1 MRYLKLRKRGG
12 GFVGVPADPPPCLSS
27 ERVGGETFTL
37 VSVPLLDTD
46 FEVTNSVEDI
56 INALGAEVV
65 DPSGFRYSLTD
76 TCQEDALTA
85 QLNTSKSRRK
95 HGRVA

>member
-12 GFVGVPADPPPCLSS
+12 GFVGIPADPPPCLSS

-65 DPSGFRYSLTD
+65 EPEDELT
-76 TCQEDALTA
+76 TP
-85 QLNTSKSRRK
+85 LNLSRSRRK

>member
-1 MRYLKLRKRGG
+1 MRYLKLHKRGG
-12 GFVGVPADPPPCLSS
+12 GFVGIPADPPPCISS

-56 INALGAEVV
+56 IDAIGAEVV
-65 DPSGFRYSLTD
+65 EPRGFKYSTTPS
-76 TCQEDALTA
+76 
-85 QLNTSKSRRK
+85 NTSKSRRR
-95 HGRVA
+95 HGGVA

>member
-1 MRYLKLRKRGG
+1 MRYLKLSKRGG
-12 GFVGVPADPPPCLSS
+12 GFVGIPADPPPCLSS
-27 ERVGGETFTL
+27 ERISGETFTL

-56 INALGAEVV
+56 IDAIGAEVV
-65 DPSGFRYSLTD
+65 EPRGFKYST
-76 TCQEDALTA
+76 TP
-85 QLNTSKSRRK
+85 LNASKSRRK

>member
-46 FEVTNSVEDI
+46 FEVTNPVEDI

-65 DPSGFRYSLTD
+65 DPSGF
-76 TCQEDALTA
+76 EDALTA
-85 QLNTSKSRRK
+85 PLNTSKSRRK

>member
-12 GFVGVPADPPPCLSS
+12 GFVGVPTDPPPYLSS

-56 INALGAEVV
+56 INALGAEVAE
-65 DPSGFRYSLTD
+65 PSVVKNG
-76 TCQEDALTA
+76 Q
-85 QLNTSKSRRK
+85 SRRPS
-95 HGRVA
+95 RSTVSTTLREMNTQ

>member
-1 MRYLKLRKRGG
+1 MRYLKLHKRGG

-65 DPSGFRYSLTD
+65 EPT
-76 TCQEDALTA
+76 TP
-85 QLNTSKSRRK
+85 LNTSKSRRK